1 MNLIHLNY
9 KIDKKKYSKIFY
21 DIHQRGEWYQ
31 WKKFEPKLSWWKV
44 YLSED
49 SDIRHLTKE
58 VEEDLGIWGM
68 NTYPRFAY
76 LFANNNV
83 PPHVDEDD
91 MTSIQINLFEKQPVM
106 VVEDKQMQEILLL
119 DRLSGY
125 LRVLIH
131 WTAENHRSTC
141 KFINAF
147 LVENKALLQ
156 QATSIQLSICLNPVV
171 LFVALGKAQL
181 GALSLWACPE

>member
-106 VVEDKQMQEILLL
+106 VVEDKQVPYECVLLENGKL
-119 DRLSGY
+119 KHWVESVNYDRLM
-125 LRVLIH
+125 L
-131 WTAENHRSTC
+131 
-141 KFINAF
+141 KFCIRNSKK
-147 LVENKALLQ
+147 NTK
-156 QATSIQLSICLNPVV
+156 
-171 LFVALGKAQL
+171 
-181 GALSLWACPE
+181 